1 MVDAVKVEEIVKIV
15 NDNFILNTE
24 TDWVAIFALV
34 ISIIT
39 LIWQWQDRK
48 KDIQLQQWNALY
60 PYRLDFITNF
70 YAELFKFTE
79 YKREIESNSIK
90 IPAKDL
96 LDFAVLFNRFNEEAK
111 VLFPQ
116 DIQEEVRTVYKIIDD
131 FAKNPNSVDKDSA
144 DYILTVGPR
153 NSASIQDLR
162 EIQQRV
168 KFLKLDDV
176 LRRKFL
182 KCLNVEGNK
191 DE

>member
-116 DIQEEVRTVYKIIDD
+116 DIQEEVRAVYKIIDD